1 MLDAPDV
8 AHRTMKT
15 MTATA
20 TRTLTTSPIMKFYL
34 CSLEEMRWV
43 DRDGDGDGVQPA
55 VRFKAIDLRII

>member
-1 MLDAPDV
+1 MERMLDAPDV

-43 DRDGDGDGVQPA
+43 DRDGVQPA